1 MLAQTIKMSIM
12 RIQAVDLYGS
22 DEKLKQFIDQ
32 LEKSLGEDKNRPLDE
47 TRLIPNMASK
57 ETMKIVE
64 EINSYTVGMYDEC
77 FFNPI

>member
-1 MLAQTIKMSIM
+1 M

>member
-1 MLAQTIKMSIM
+1 MWAQTIKMSIM